1 MNSSKCDDRS
11 SAGPVKPVS
20 FVNLFCTFFRI
31 GLMTFGGGFA
41 MAAVLRHEIVL
52 KRKWLTEREF
62 IDTLS
67 TATSVPGAIA
77 VNLAFLEGRRLRG
90 LPGGITAA
98 AGTMCPSVLTIL
110 LIVRFAAPYFDHPI
124 VAAFLKGCAVAV
136 AGQIAFAALSF
147 ARRLR
152 RNWQNIVVCATGL
165 FILGVGVHPFWA
177 VAATTLVGYLI
188 MRKRMMPY
196 DSTEAEEYK

>member
-1 MNSSKCDDRS
+1 MNSSKHDDP
-11 SAGPVKPVS
+11 SASGRGKRVS
-20 FVNLFCTFFRI
+20 YVSLFFTFFRL

-52 KRKWLTEREF
+52 KRRWLTERDF

-67 TATSVPGAIA
+67 IATSIPGAIA

-90 LPGGITAA
+90 LPGGFTAA

-110 LIVRFAAPYFDHPI
+110 LIVRFVAPYFDHPVI
-124 VAAFLKGCAVAV
+124 AAFLKGCAVAV

-152 RNWQNIVVCATGL
+152 RNWQNITVCGTGL
-165 FILGVGVHPFWA
+165 IILGMGLHPFWA
-177 VAATTLVGYLI
+177 VATTTLLGYLI

-196 DSTEAEEYK
+196 DSTEAEEIK